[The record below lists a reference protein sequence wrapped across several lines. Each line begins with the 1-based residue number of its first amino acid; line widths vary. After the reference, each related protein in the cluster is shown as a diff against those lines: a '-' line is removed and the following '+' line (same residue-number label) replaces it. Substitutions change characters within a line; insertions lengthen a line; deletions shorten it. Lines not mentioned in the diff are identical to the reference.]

1 MVKRRLLKDA
11 VADPMVEA
19 RRPVQK
25 SSEKKPSHAL
35 QKIMISVVSI
45 LVGAVAGVF
54 FNRYLKIF

>member
-11 VADPMVEA
+11 VADPMVEV
-19 RRPVQK
+19 RQPVQK

-45 LVGAVAGVF
+45 LVGTVAGVL

>member
-25 SSEKKPSHAL
+25 SGGKKPSQAL